1 MVYMKASTLMMN
13 GMDLEEESSQME
25 TTLLGNGKKEWEM
38 DGADMFIIPNQTSHK
53 LLILNKRWW

>member
-1 MVYMKASTLMMN
+1 MMS

-38 DGADMFIIPNQTSHK
+38 DGADMFTILNQTSRK